1 MKYLVVAVLGGVIAL
16 IAYQFFIVKPEHDEK
31 ARARFEQADK
41 EAAARYEKWAYIE
54 KEKDISSHESIKL
67 VVVPGK
73 DGFQDARCLVYA
85 NSRTNTSSITCGGMV
100 PE

>member
-1 MKYLVVAVLGGVIAL
+1 MKYLVAALLGGSVAL
-16 IAYQFFIVKPEHDEK
+16 IAYQLFFVKPEEDRK
-31 ARARFEQADK
+31 DRARFEQAEK

-67 VVVPGK
+67 LIVPDK
-73 DGFQDARCLVYA
+73 NGFQDARCLIYSNA
-85 NSRTNTSSITCGGMV
+85 RTNTSKMMCGDMV